1 MNLRKGFGRIYTLF
15 SGLVLLAICIVAVQ
29 DMPNMDSMDRIYAEA
44 IESGLPHGQ
53 HVSPSNVKAACE
65 KWDPFLPTIENF
77 CRNRE
82 AELRS
87 LPEKR
92 IKHFIER
99 FMALAGTAAVLYAI
113 RRAARWI
120 GDGFADRR

>member
-44 IESGLPHGQ
+44 IGSSIYRKSI
-53 HVSPSNVKAACE
+53 SPSAIDAECDQWRSAVPAVG
-65 KWDPFLPTIENF
+65 DF
-77 CRNRE
+77 CKGRE
-82 AELRS
+82 AELRR